1 LSEQACKNQGDE
13 TIYMKAPIQRDLFPG
28 ALEMMI
34 LRMLKRQPM
43 HGYALVQQIKRTS
56 NDVLQIEE
64 GSLYPA
70 LQRLLKEGFVKAE
83 WGISST
89 NRRVR
94 IYQLTAAGRKHL
106 EREVS
111 SFERM
116 LKGITQVLAPGE
128 L

>member
-1 LSEQACKNQGDE
+1 MKNP
-13 TIYMKAPIQRDLFPG
+13 MQRDLFPG
-28 ALEMMI
+28 VLEMMI

-70 LQRLLKEGFVKAE
+70 LQRLLKEDFVKAE

-94 IYQLTAAGRKHL
+94 IYKLTALGGKHL
-106 EREVS
+106 EHEVS

>member
-1 LSEQACKNQGDE
+1 
-13 TIYMKAPIQRDLFPG
+13 MKTPIQRDLFPG

-70 LQRLLKEGFVKAE
+70 LQRLLKEEFVKAE

-94 IYQLTAAGRKHL
+94 IYKLTAAGRKHL
-106 EREVS
+106 EHEVS
-111 SFERM
+111 SFKRM